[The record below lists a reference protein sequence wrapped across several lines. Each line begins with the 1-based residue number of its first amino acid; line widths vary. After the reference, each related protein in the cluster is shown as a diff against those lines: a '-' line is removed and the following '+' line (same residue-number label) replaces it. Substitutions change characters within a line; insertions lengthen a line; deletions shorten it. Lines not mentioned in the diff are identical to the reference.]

1 MNQITIAAGDA
12 LADKLIAEYWLAFE
26 AGTTWNYHSW
36 LPKYVKNDA
45 WATRANWLDVSRR
58 ALETKVYHR
67 PALEVLL
74 AEGCLEYASTARKL
88 VHDWHRES
96 GHDAYYFYDLMAH
109 FPRSDKVRRVYF
121 SKNLRATDL
130 DKSAR
135 IALFSVEDVALCRH
149 VSQAISDVLLTD
161 SIDEDLAES
170 YVLPR
175 LAEMGPLC
183 SKYIDAK
190 TIDAAKK
197 FCISYLKKDEAECL
211 MPAPDDERSL
221 WIRDEIAYLSWRLG
235 WTDILRGLEKAPWY
249 WTSVLNDVN
258 DNENYNLLTWSLLKS
273 NEQLKNRALCVMQT
287 HEYHKLDGAIAWKR
301 LHSDMH
307 R

>member
-1 MNQITIAAGDA
+1 MDQITIAAGDA

-36 LPKYVKNDA
+36 SPKYVKGDA
-45 WATRANWLDVSRR
+45 WATRSNWLDVSRR
-58 ALETKVYHR
+58 VLETKVFHR

-74 AEGCLEYASTARKL
+74 AEGCLDYLEAAREL

-96 GHDAYYFYDLMAH
+96 GHDAYYFSDLMAH
-109 FPRSDKVRRVYF
+109 FPHSDPVRREYF
-121 SKNLRATDL
+121 SEYPQVNDWEKHL
-130 DKSAR
+130 R

-149 VSQAISDVLLTD
+149 VAQMISEALLTEAV
-161 SIDEDLAES
+161 DEDRIES
-170 YVLPR
+170 YVLPH

-197 FCISYLKKDEAECL
+197 FCLSYLKKDEAECL

-235 WTDILRGLEKAPWY
+235 WTDILRALEDAPWY
-249 WTSVLNDVN
+249 WTSVHNDAL
-258 DNENYNLLTWSLLKS
+258 DYENYNLLTWSLLKS
-273 NEQLKNRALCVMQT
+273 NELLKNRALCVMQT

-301 LHSDMH
+301 LHSDLH